1 MAQTST
7 KDAGSESQMEAPS
20 ATVKKP
26 HAVWTAADNETLVG
40 VFDNIT
46 KKGECADNGWK
57 KLACNAVAKAL
68 ANPSAGGEKTADGCY
83 NHWTKQVHFSL
94 IVFGVPF

>member
-7 KDAGSESQMEAPS
+7 EDASSESQMEAPS

-40 VFDNIT
+40 VLENIT
-46 KKGECADNGWK
+46 KKVN
-57 KLACNAVAKAL
+57 VQIM
-68 ANPSAGGEKTADGCY
+68 GGRNWPGM
-83 NHWTKQVHFSL
+83 Q
-94 IVFGVPF
+94 

>member
-7 KDAGSESQMEAPS
+7 KDASSESQMEAPS

-26 HAVWTAADNETLVG
+26 HAVRTAADDETLVG

-68 ANPSAGGEKTADGCY
+68 AMVVTT
-83 NHWTKQVHFSL
+83 HWTKQVHFSL